1 MGLAIMPKYLLMN
14 NVPQKHLL
22 DLIPIIVL
30 AIYAIVL
37 LMIVSSTDIILNW
50 KHYLGFFFLIITTI
64 IIFKNHQIGTLCL
77 GLILLL
83 GYFGLWSLSPQLLSI
98 NFGIRPLG
106 FFIPFFNGQPIII
119 ALTFVHFYLS
129 RRYYFGIVT
138 KKYWQAF
145 MEGEAYSKE

>member
-1 MGLAIMPKYLLMN
+1 MN
-14 NVPQKHLL
+14 NISKKHLL
-22 DLIPIIVL
+22 DFIPLVVL

-37 LMIVSSTDIILNW
+37 LITVTFTDIVLNW
-50 KHYLGFFFLIITTI
+50 KHYLGFVFLIITTI
-64 IIFKNHQIGTLCL
+64 TIFKNHQYGILCL

-83 GYFGLWSLSPQLLSI
+83 GYFGLWSLSPKLLSI
-98 NFGIRPLG
+98 NFGIRPFG

-129 RRYYFGIVT
+129 RRYYLGIGT

-145 MEGEAYSKE
+145 IERKEYSN

>member
-1 MGLAIMPKYLLMN
+1 MN
-14 NVPQKHLL
+14 NVPKKHLF
-22 DLIPIIVL
+22 DLIPLVVL
-30 AIYAIVL
+30 AIYAIIL
-37 LMIVSSTDIILNW
+37 LVTAFTTDIVLIW
-50 KHYLGFFFLIITTI
+50 KHYLGFVFLIITTF
-64 IIFKNHQIGTLCL
+64 IIFKNHQLGTLCI

-83 GYFGLWSLSPQLLSI
+83 GYFGLWSLSPKLLSI
-98 NFGIRPLG
+98 NFGVRPLG

-145 MEGEAYSKE
+145 IEGKEYNKE

>member
-1 MGLAIMPKYLLMN
+1 MN
-14 NVPQKHLL
+14 NISKKHLL
-22 DLIPIIVL
+22 DLIPIFVL

-37 LMIVSSTDIILNW
+37 LATVAFTDIVLNR
-50 KHYLGFFFLIITTI
+50 KHYLAFVLLIIATMT
-64 IIFKNHQIGTLCL
+64 IFKNHQLGTLFL

-98 NFGIRPLG
+98 NFGFRPFG
-106 FFIPFFNGQPIII
+106 FFIPFFNGQPIVI

-138 KKYWQAF
+138 KKYWQSF
-145 MEGEAYSKE
+145 KDNNEYSKE